1 MQTSGMLKGR
11 RMEVEAMKKLLIVL
25 MVLALA
31 VSVSMRP
38 VEAADPVVGIR
49 YAAPTTTLTTGKS
62 SYAPGEAIDWRYTL
76 YNGNDHP
83 LELTFTSAQTYDLI
97 LRQGARV
104 IARWSTGKMFA
115 DVMSTRTVMMGE
127 TMELTGSWKLAADL
141 APGSYQL
148 EFVLTSTTTE
158 PTGATTSFTV
168 GTAPLEGIHANFTTD
183 KLIYRVGTRLMVKYT
198 ITNLSDKPLV
208 LDFPS
213 AQQFDWTIVDISGKT
228 IYRWSKG
235 RAFAQVLTHLTIPV
249 GASDGFE
256 SSWDIP
262 HDLAPSGFYL
272 YFTVLADSLGVLKT
286 QRTAVLMGGT
296 PPSH

>member
-1 MQTSGMLKGR
+1 
-11 RMEVEAMKKLLIVL
+11 MKRFLIVL
-25 MVLALA
+25 MILALA
-31 VSVSMRP
+31 VSVSVRP
-38 VEAADPVVGIR
+38 VAAADPPVAIR
-49 YAAPTTTLTTGKS
+49 YAPPTVTLTTGKP

-83 LELTFTSAQTYDLI
+83 LELTFTSAQIYDLI
-97 LRQGARV
+97 LRQGAKV

-127 TMELTGSWKLAADL
+127 TMELSGTWRLSSDL

-158 PTGATTSFTV
+158 PTGATTGLTV
-168 GTAPLEGIHANFTTD
+168 GDAPLEGINANFTTD
-183 KLIYRVGTRLMVKYT
+183 KLIYRVGTKLVVKYT

-213 AQQFDWTIVDISGKT
+213 AQQFDWTIVDSSGKT

-262 HDLAPSGFYL
+262 RDLAPDGFYI
-272 YFTVLADSLGVLKT
+272 YFTVLANSLGTLKT
-286 QRTAVLMGGT
+286 KRAAVLMGST
-296 PPSH
+296 PPPL

>member
-1 MQTSGMLKGR
+1 
-11 RMEVEAMKKLLIVL
+11 MKKLLIAL
-25 MVLALA
+25 MVVALA
-31 VSVSMRP
+31 VSVSVRLA
-38 VEAADPVVGIR
+38 EAANPPVGIR
-49 YAAPTTTLTTGKS
+49 YAPPTVTLTTGKP

-83 LELTFTSAQTYDLI
+83 LDLTFTSAQIYDLI
-97 LRQGARV
+97 LRQNGKTV
-104 IARWSTGKMFA
+104 ARWSTGKMFA

-127 TMELTGSWKLAADL
+127 TMELTGSWKLTTEL

-158 PTGATTSFTV
+158 PTGARTDFTV
-168 GTAPLEGIHANFTTD
+168 GTATAEGISASFTTD
-183 KLIYRVGTRLMVKYT
+183 KLIYRVGTKLTVKYT
-198 ITNLSDKPLV
+198 ITNLSDRPLV
-208 LDFPS
+208 LDFPT
-213 AQQFDWTIVDISGKT
+213 AQQFDWTITDIAGNI

-262 HDLAPSGFYL
+262 RNLAPSGFYVH
-272 YFTVLADSLGVLKT
+272 FTVLADTLGVLKT
-286 QRTAVLMGGT
+286 QRAAILMGST
-296 PPSH
+296 PPPL